1 MFLII
6 QETISGFRALFPKG
20 RFRWVLLVLS
30 GIAAGISV
38 SELLVMKFFSKLI
51 LDESKVSSTRFKF
64 LVIGFLIFFIV
75 TRIGQYLQRSYRVTA
90 FERSFKAANKQ
101 RSKREE
107 NAEWSMAFEL
117 TNILSYGVQ
126 LIAILAFFALIK
138 PFIALINIVIIIGIL
153 YFLGGIFS
161 KQLVV
166 QLELAKLKGS
176 EAPGAANRHGH
187 RVRAGEGGALASGAG
202 MLLLLGV
209 LLFFSLDGQ
218 ISVSNTLVIFLGA
231 RLQNSVLSNISRS
244 LAKYARAKAIIE
256 TSKPNVE

>member
-1 MFLII
+1 MC
-6 QETISGFRALFPKG
+6 
-20 RFRWVLLVLS
+20 
-30 GIAAGISV
+30 
-38 SELLVMKFFSKLI
+38 
-51 LDESKVSSTRFKF
+51 SSD
-64 LVIGFLIFFIV
+64 L
-75 TRIGQYLQRSYRVTA
+75 
-90 FERSFKAANKQ
+90 
-101 RSKREE
+101 
-107 NAEWSMAFEL
+107 EL

-166 QLELAKLKGS
+166 QLELAKLKGA

>member
-90 FERSFKAANKQ
+90 FERSFKA
-101 RSKREE
+101 RFES
-107 NAEWSMAFEL
+107 AEVAFSLFEL
-117 TNILSYGVQ
+117 GKGESQCVLHDRSVVRIVTLYR
-126 LIAILAFFALIK
+126 AI
-138 PFIALINIVIIIGIL
+138 GD
-153 YFLGGIFS
+153 S
-161 KQLVV
+161 
-166 QLELAKLKGS
+166 
-176 EAPGAANRHGH
+176 
-187 RVRAGEGGALASGAG
+187 
-202 MLLLLGV
+202 
-209 LLFFSLDGQ
+209 
-218 ISVSNTLVIFLGA
+218 
-231 RLQNSVLSNISRS
+231 
-244 LAKYARAKAIIE
+244 
-256 TSKPNVE
+256 